1 MWGKKKVHVQEGNCA
16 LFFLKNQL
24 CSIAMLVWTAFVNE
38 NNLILCVSMV
48 PYYYGLVQN
57 D

>member
-1 MWGKKKVHVQEGNCA
+1 MHVQEGNHA
-16 LFFLKNQL
+16 LFFFFFLKNIL
-24 CSIAMLVWTAFVNE
+24 CSIAKLVWTAFVNVK
-38 NNLILCVSMV
+38 NLILLVSVV